1 MTKEAQPWFAP
12 TGENFDFG
20 SFILLK
26 TAYRNQV
33 SQALYL
39 GEFLETYDDE
49 VVSNL
54 KTWGSTEFLGF
65 TQAENNSVKNS
76 ANGQKCNRNKRES
89 GIL

>member
-26 TAYRNQV
+26 TACFSFKNEV

-39 GEFLETYDDE
+39 REFLKTNDDK
-49 VVSNL
+49 VIILRL
-54 KTWGSTEFLGF
+54 KE
-65 TQAENNSVKNS
+65 QPNS
-76 ANGQKCNRNKRES
+76 
-89 GIL
+89 